1 MQVLIIG
8 ANGRT
13 GRRFAKQLLATT
25 HQPVAMIR
33 DPSQRSYFD
42 ELGIPTV
49 LGDLEYPID
58 HAFQAYGGFQAAVFA
73 AGSVRQNTIDKAV
86 LVDHIGP
93 IRAAS
98 AALMHGARRFLLL
111 SALNADEQSEDGAW
125 MAYYHRAKG
134 FSDRFVREIRH
145 AFKGEDLDWTTIHP
159 GGLTED
165 PGTGKVTII
174 PSSFGKGKTNRDD
187 LAAAM
192 VACLDHPN
200 TIGKSIGVIEGDTPI
215 HEALEAL

>member
-13 GRRFAKQLLATT
+13 GRRVTRRLLETK
-25 HQPVAMIR
+25 HQPVAMVR
-33 DPSQRSYFD
+33 NPSQRSFFD
-42 ELGIPTV
+42 EQGVPTV

-58 HAFQAYGGFQAAVFA
+58 HAFKAYSGFQAVVFA

-86 LVDHIGP
+86 LIDHIGP

-98 AALMHGARRFLLL
+98 AAVMHGARRFLLL
-111 SALNADEQSEDGAW
+111 SALNSDEHSDSE

-145 AFKGEDLDWTTIHP
+145 AFKGEALDWTTLHP

-165 PGTGKVTII
+165 PGTGKITII
-174 PSSFGKGKTNRDD
+174 PSTHGKGKTNRDD
-187 LAAAM
+187 LAATI

-200 TIGKSIGVIEGDTPI
+200 TIGKSIAVLDGETPV

>member
-13 GRRFAKQLLATT
+13 GRRVTRQLLATK
-25 HQPVAMIR
+25 HQPVAMVR
-33 DPSQRSYFD
+33 NPSQRSFFD
-42 ELGIPTV
+42 EQGVPTV

-58 HAFQAYGGFQAAVFA
+58 HAFKAYGGFQAVVFA

-86 LVDHIGP
+86 LIDHIGP

-98 AALMHGARRFLLL
+98 AAVMHGAKRFLLL
-111 SALNADEQSEDGAW
+111 SALNSDEHSDSE

-134 FSDRFVREIRH
+134 FSDQFVREIRH
-145 AFKGEDLDWTTIHP
+145 TFKGEALDWTTLHP

-165 PGTGKVTII
+165 PGTGKVTIT
-174 PSSFGKGKTNRDD
+174 PSTHGKGKTNRDD
-187 LAAAM
+187 LAATI

-200 TIGKSIGVIEGDTPI
+200 TIGKSIAVLDGETPV

>member
-13 GRRFAKQLLATT
+13 GRRVTKRLLATK

-33 DPSQRSYFD
+33 NPSQRSFFD
-42 ELGIPTV
+42 ELGVPSV

-58 HAFQAYGGFQAAVFA
+58 HAFNAYGGFQAVVFA

-86 LVDHIGP
+86 LIDHIGP

-98 AALMHGARRFLLL
+98 AAVMHGAWRFILL
-111 SALNADEQSEDGAW
+111 SALNSDEHSDSA

-145 AFKGEDLDWTTIHP
+145 AFKGKDLDWTTLHP
-159 GGLTED
+159 GGLTEN

-174 PSSFGKGKTNRDD
+174 PSTHGKGKTNRDD
-187 LAAAM
+187 LAATI

-200 TIGKSIGVIEGDTPI
+200 TIGKSMAVLDGETPVQA
-215 HEALEAL
+215 ALGAL

>member
-13 GRRFAKQLLATT
+13 GRRVTERLLATK
-25 HQPVAMIR
+25 HQPVAMVR
-33 DPSQRSYFD
+33 NPSQRSFFD
-42 ELGIPTV
+42 EQGVPTV

-58 HAFQAYGGFQAAVFA
+58 HAFKAYGGFQAVVFA

-98 AALMHGARRFLLL
+98 AAVMHGAKRFLLL
-111 SALNADEQSEDGAW
+111 SALNSDEHSDSE

-145 AFKGEDLDWTTIHP
+145 AFKGEALDWTTLHP

-174 PSSFGKGKTNRDD
+174 PSTHGKGKTNRDD
-187 LAAAM
+187 LAATI

-200 TIGKSIGVIEGDTPI
+200 TIGKSIAVLDGETPV